1 MASDDVS
8 PGDMN
13 NPELSESELEA
24 LLAGLA
30 DNAPADHPVAT
41 FFDDIRSAFDSVP
54 PPSPTHALSEYLGV
68 SASTPPPPAPVESTE
83 PMIDLDL
90 VGSAPAGRSFSAMV
104 PAFTAFIGTT
114 VGKVAVGGT
123 IALAAATGAQAT
135 GIVDVPG
142 LPDRDATAVVQT
154 ADDSSS
160 TSSTSSSSTSTST
173 TTPAGFASRA
183 EAAQPADGL
192 MIPFTVDGV
201 GSVTVALLP
210 TRPSLVSTTAIADWS
225 VGETSE
231 ADNEVE
237 VEFTDGSNRVDV
249 EFEYEDG
256 QLRVRVRDRSTGV
269 ENFTWFSIEDGSII
283 REGQSTDSDDD
294 DSDEDEDDDDD
305 DEDHDSEDHD
315 DDNSGSDDDDDEDE
329 DDDDDD
335 NSGSGSGSD
344 DDEDEDDL
352 D

>member
-1 MASDDVS
+1 VANDDVS
-8 PGDMN
+8 PGDMT

-24 LLAGLA
+24 LLAGLT
-30 DNAPADHPVAT
+30 DNAPAEHPVAT
-41 FFDDIRSAFDSVP
+41 FFDDVRSAFDSVP

-68 SASTPPPPAPVESTE
+68 SASTPPPPLTPVPVDSTE
-83 PMIDLDL
+83 PTIDLDL
-90 VGSAPAGRSFSAMV
+90 VGSEAAGRSFSAMI

-142 LPDRDATAVVQT
+142 LPDRDATAIVQT

-160 TSSTSSSSTSTST
+160 ATSTSSSSSSTSTTST
-173 TTPAGFASRA
+173 TTPAGAASRA

-192 MIPFTVDGV
+192 TIPFTVDGV
-201 GSVTVALLP
+201 GSATVALLP
-210 TRPSLVSTTAIADWS
+210 TRPSLVSTS
-225 VGETSE
+225 VEAGWTVSE
-231 ADNEVE
+231 LIDTENQVE

-256 QLRVRVRDRSTGV
+256 QLRVRVRDRSTGI
-269 ENFTWFSIEDGSII
+269 ESFTWFSVEDGSVL

-294 DSDEDEDDDDD
+294 SDDSDHDDSDDDDDHEDDSDDDDD
-305 DEDHDSEDHD
+305 DDHEDD
-315 DDNSGSDDDDDEDE
+315 SDDDDD
-329 DDDDDD
+329 DDH
-335 NSGSGSGSD
+335 
-344 DDEDEDDL
+344 EDDL
-352 D
+352 Y